1 MMPSPRSHRRVIE
14 EKIRKGKLPE
24 KSMSLHGDISGS
36 TSEMSRRPRT
46 APNLFSGRESSAGN
60 SAEVQVRLKLTK
72 LLLNVTIQR
81 SLGPIH
87 VLISPESTVHDLI
100 AAVIRQYSKEG
111 RRPALCSADSSD
123 YDLHFS
129 QFSLESLDRAEE
141 LTALGSRNFFLCPRK
156 QGAETSMGGDFTVS
170 SSRCTKQA
178 ATDISIALP
187 WPKFMDFLLRL
198 FYYFTALVMGA
209 RVGI

>member
-1 MMPSPRSHRRVIE
+1 
-14 EKIRKGKLPE
+14 
-24 KSMSLHGDISGS
+24 
-36 TSEMSRRPRT
+36 MSRRPRT
-46 APNLFSGRESSAGN
+46 VPNLFSGRELSTGSSAN
-60 SAEVQVRLKLTK
+60 VQVRLKLTK

-81 SLGPIH
+81 SLGPVH

-111 RRPALCSADSSD
+111 RRPALYSVDSSD

-141 LTALGSRNFFLCPRK
+141 LTALGSRNFFLCPK
-156 QGAETSMGGDFTVS
+156 KLGAVTSMGGDLTVS

-178 ATDISIALP
+178 DTDIRIALP
-187 WPKFMDFLLRL
+187 WPKFMDFLL
-198 FYYFTALVMGA
+198 
-209 RVGI
+209 